1 MQKQTG
7 GELTIEN
14 AGFYAAKQGEAP
26 ALGGMEILGVGEIQQ
41 GMTVLDSYPD
51 LELDDNI
58 VVGGEGQTY
67 CHTHSNSLSN
77 KMDNS
82 LLAVRGI
89 NHKSIVVKGELDK
102 FIQKIGDGLYDCLN
116 FIVEIITNW
125 EPEINIVERQ

>member
-58 VVGGEGQTY
+58 VVSRERVQADGGYT
-67 CHTHSNSLSN
+67 
-77 KMDNS
+77 
-82 LLAVRGI
+82 
-89 NHKSIVVKGELDK
+89 
-102 FIQKIGDGLYDCLN
+102 
-116 FIVEIITNW
+116 
-125 EPEINIVERQ
+125 